1 MRYKAF
7 AAVVMAGLISACG
20 APTQNETAIAPVA
33 NNAASL
39 DSAAPSPLLEN
50 ARAQAGSALTA
61 EPISPAPLVITEPTL
76 AEQIAI
82 FTDVSGSERLEQNW
96 LSRLDPTIPDAEP
109 PQGSDVLSI
118 WAWRAS
124 NGRSLSRAKRLLTET
139 RAAQRQKARQMIVT
153 INTELGLGSD
163 SGFYNKEDEE
173 IELRLIRLGADLNIL
188 DARNNPL
195 TFSWDNGAAHAYIP
209 IAQQELEGFVQLASP
224 DEGGAY
230 RTVMTLRLAL
240 DILSAVELSADKGR
254 FRAHLNHVDVL
265 GANGAVLWS
274 SKELD

>member
-1 MRYKAF
+1 MRCIAF
-7 AAVVMAGLISACG
+7 GVAIMAGLISACG
-20 APTQNETAIAPVA
+20 APPQNETATGSDA
-33 NNAASL
+33 NNAGSI
-39 DSAAPSPLLEN
+39 DSAAPGPLLEN
-50 ARAQAGSALTA
+50 ARAQAGSASVA
-61 EPISPAPLVITEPTL
+61 GPIFPVASVITEPTL

-82 FTDVSGSERLEQNW
+82 FTDVSGSIRLEQNW

-124 NGRSLSRAKRLLTET
+124 NGRSLSRAQRLLTET

-153 INTELGLGSD
+153 ISTELGLGSNRD
-163 SGFYNKEDEE
+163 FYNREDEE
-173 IELRLIRLGADLNIL
+173 IELRLIRLGTDLNIL

-209 IAQQELEGFVQLASP
+209 IAQQELENFVQKASP

-230 RTVMTLRLAL
+230 RTVMTLKLTL

-254 FRAHLNHVDVL
+254 FRTKLNHVEVL
-265 GANGAVLWS
+265 GANGMVIWS
-274 SKELD
+274 SKEVD